1 MSADILLTSPA
12 DLVLSAPAANT
23 AAVATVT
30 GRNGFSTVVVGVTIS
45 ANAAPAAAVLFT
57 IVDAIDGT
65 LEEFYI
71 PAGAFAP
78 IAINYNHGL
87 PGSPGGNVTATLPA
101 LGAAVAGVVTL
112 RFVTV
117 RA

>member
-1 MSADILLTSPA
+1 MSANALLTAPS
-12 DLVLSAPAANT
+12 DVVLAAPAANT
-23 AAVATVT
+23 AAVATIT
-30 GRNGFSTVVVGVTIS
+30 GRAGFRSVVTGVTIS

-57 IVDAIDGT
+57 IVDDVDGT

-87 PGSPGGNVTATLPA
+87 PSLPGSNITATLPA

-112 RFVTV
+112 RFVTI
-117 RA
+117 R